1 MGTIGTDIE
10 LESCG
15 VTTFETDLPQPLLLG
30 FGDPLQRAGDTAAQ
44 SSCLASSLCR
54 HKGWTR
60 HAGWKVSSEAS

>member
-30 FGDPLQRAGDTAAQ
+30 FGDPLQRAGD
-44 SSCLASSLCR
+44 SSPKLLPR
-54 HKGWTR
+54 V
-60 HAGWKVSSEAS
+60 VSVSTQGLDSARGLESVL

>member
-30 FGDPLQRAGDTAAQ
+30 FGDPLQRAGD
-44 SSCLASSLCR
+44 SSPKLLPR
-54 HKGWTR
+54 VV
-60 HAGWKVSSEAS
+60 VSVSTQGLDSARGLESVL